1 MNKCHFVGKL
11 ADDPI
16 LYPKDRTKLIVFT
29 LAVEEYRKDK
39 TGQKI
44 RRVEF
49 LDFEAW
55 DTAAQTIYD
64 HAIKG
69 DCMAVE
75 AIARRQKDRD
85 ECSNINFRVTNFKI
99 FNSNNN
105 QNVDDNDE

>member
-11 ADDPI
+11 VDDPV
-16 LYPKDRTKLIVFT
+16 LYPKDRTSLVRFT

-44 RRVEF
+44 RKVEF
-49 LDFEAW
+49 LDFEVW

-75 AIARRQKDRD
+75 AIARKQRDRD
-85 ECSNINFRVTNFKI
+85 EYSNINFRVTNFKI
-99 FNSNNN
+99 FNSNNYE
-105 QNVDDNDE
+105 DR

>member
-11 ADDPI
+11 ADDPL
-16 LYPKDRTKLIVFT
+16 LYPRDRTVLVRFT

-39 TGQKI
+39 SGQKI

-64 HAIKG
+64 HTLKG

-75 AIARRQKDRD
+75 AIARKQKSKN
-85 ECSNINFRVTNFKI
+85 ENAYVNFRVTNFKI
-99 FNSNNN
+99 FNSNNYE
-105 QNVDDNDE
+105 NVDE

>member
-16 LYPKDRTKLIVFT
+16 LYARDHTSLVRFT

-39 TGQKI
+39 SGQKI

-64 HAIKG
+64 HTLKG
-69 DCMAVE
+69 DCMAIE
-75 AIARRQKDRD
+75 AIARKQKPKN
-85 ECSNINFRVTNFKI
+85 ENAYVNFRVTNFKI
-99 FNSNNN
+99 FNSNNYE
-105 QNVDDNDE
+105 NVDEHE

>member
-16 LYPKDRTKLIVFT
+16 LYPRDRTVLVRFT

-39 TGQKI
+39 SGQKI

-64 HAIKG
+64 HTLKG
-69 DCMAVE
+69 DCMAIE
-75 AIARRQKDRD
+75 AIARKQKPKN
-85 ECSNINFRVTNFKI
+85 ESSYVNFRVTNFKI
-99 FNSNNN
+99 FNSNNYE
-105 QNVDDNDE
+105 NVDEHE

>member
-16 LYPKDRTKLIVFT
+16 LYPRDRTVLVRFT

-39 TGQKI
+39 SGQKI

-64 HAIKG
+64 HTLKG
-69 DCMAVE
+69 DCMAIE
-75 AIARRQKDRD
+75 AIARKQKSKN
-85 ECSNINFRVTNFKI
+85 ENSYVNFRVTNFKI
-99 FNSNNN
+99 FNSNNYE
-105 QNVDDNDE
+105 NVDEHE

>member
-16 LYPKDRTKLIVFT
+16 LYPRDRTVLVRFT

-39 TGQKI
+39 SGQKI

-64 HAIKG
+64 HTLKG

-75 AIARRQKDRD
+75 AIARKQKCKN
-85 ECSNINFRVTNFKI
+85 ENSYVNFRVTNFKI
-99 FNSNNN
+99 FNSNNYE
-105 QNVDDNDE
+105 NVDEHE

>member
-11 ADDPI
+11 ADDPV

-39 TGQKI
+39 SGQKI

-64 HAIKG
+64 HTLKG
-69 DCMAVE
+69 DCMAIE
-75 AIARRQKDRD
+75 AIARKQKSKN
-85 ECSNINFRVTNFKI
+85 ENAYVNFRVTNFKI
-99 FNSNNN
+99 FNSNNYE
-105 QNVDDNDE
+105 NVDEHE

>member
-16 LYPKDRTKLIVFT
+16 LYPRDRTVLVRFT

-39 TGQKI
+39 SGQKI

-64 HAIKG
+64 HALKG
-69 DCMAVE
+69 DCMAIE
-75 AIARRQKDRD
+75 AIARKQKSKN
-85 ECSNINFRVTNFKI
+85 ENSYVNFRVTNFKI
-99 FNSNNN
+99 FNSNNYE
-105 QNVDDNDE
+105 NVDEHE

>member
-16 LYPKDRTKLIVFT
+16 LYARDHTSLVIFT
-29 LAVEEYRKDK
+29 LAVEEYRKDR

-49 LDFEAW
+49 LDFEALS
-55 DTAAQTIYD
+55 TAAQTIFE
-64 HAIKG
+64 HTIKG

-75 AIARRQKDRD
+75 AIARNQKDED
-85 ECSNINFRVTNFKI
+85 EYSDICFRVTNFKI
-99 FNSNNN
+99 FNSNNYE
-105 QNVDDNDE
+105 NVANHD

>member
-11 ADDPI
+11 ADDPL
-16 LYPKDRTKLIVFT
+16 LYPRDRTVLVRFT

-39 TGQKI
+39 SGQKI

-64 HAIKG
+64 HTLKG

-75 AIARRQKDRD
+75 AIARKQKSKN
-85 ECSNINFRVTNFKI
+85 ENAYVNFRVTNFKI
-99 FNSNNN
+99 FNSNNYE
-105 QNVDDNDE
+105 NVDEYE

>member
-11 ADDPI
+11 TDDPV
-16 LYPKDRTKLIVFT
+16 LYPKDQTSLVRFT

-39 TGQKI
+39 SGKKI

-55 DTAAQTIYD
+55 STAAQTIFE

-69 DCMAVE
+69 DCMAIE
-75 AIARRQKDRD
+75 AIARNQEDQEEYSD
-85 ECSNINFRVTNFKI
+85 IVFRVTNFKI
-99 FNSNNN
+99 FNSNNYEN
-105 QNVDDNDE
+105 ATGHE

>member
-11 ADDPI
+11 VDDPV
-16 LYPKDRTKLIVFT
+16 LYPKDRTSLVRFT
-29 LAVEEYRKDK
+29 LAIEEYRKDR

-49 LDFEAW
+49 LDFEVW

-75 AIARRQKDRD
+75 AIARKQRDRD
-85 ECSNINFRVTNFKI
+85 EYSNINFRVTNFKI
-99 FNSNNN
+99 FNSNNYE
-105 QNVDDNDE
+105 DR

>member
-11 ADDPI
+11 TDDPV
-16 LYPKDRTKLIVFT
+16 LYPRGQATLARFT

-39 TGQKI
+39 AGKKI

-49 LDFEAW
+49 LDFEVW
-55 DTAAQTIYD
+55 STAAQTIYD

-75 AIARRQKDRD
+75 AIARNQKDQD
-85 ECSNINFRVTNFKI
+85 EYSNISFRVTNFKI
-99 FNSNNN
+99 FNSNNYE
-105 QNVDDNDE
+105 NVDSHE

>member
-11 ADDPI
+11 VDDQV
-16 LYPKDRTKLIVFT
+16 LYPKDHTYLVNFT
-29 LAVEEYRKDK
+29 LAVEQYRKDRS
-39 TGQKI
+39 GQRI

-69 DCMAVE
+69 DCMAIE
-75 AIARRQKDRD
+75 SIARNQKDKNGD
-85 ECSNINFRVTNFKI
+85 TFINFRVTNFKI
-99 FNSNNN
+99 FNSNNYE
-105 QNVDDNDE
+105 NVDNND

>member
-16 LYPKDRTKLIVFT
+16 LYPRDRTVLVRFT

-39 TGQKI
+39 SGQKI

-64 HAIKG
+64 HTLKG
-69 DCMAVE
+69 DCMAIE
-75 AIARRQKDRD
+75 AIARKQKSKN
-85 ECSNINFRVTNFKI
+85 ENAYVNFRVTNFKI
-99 FNSNNN
+99 FNSNNYE
-105 QNVDDNDE
+105 NVDEHE

>member
-11 ADDPI
+11 ADDPV
-16 LYPKDRTKLIVFT
+16 LYPKDRTVLVRFT

-39 TGQKI
+39 SGQKI

-64 HAIKG
+64 HTLKG
-69 DCMAVE
+69 DCMAIE
-75 AIARRQKDRD
+75 AIARKQKSKN
-85 ECSNINFRVTNFKI
+85 ENSYVNFRVTNFKI
-99 FNSNNN
+99 FNSNNYE
-105 QNVDDNDE
+105 NVDEHE

>member
-16 LYPKDRTKLIVFT
+16 LYPRDRTVLVRFT

-39 TGQKI
+39 SGQKI

-64 HAIKG
+64 HTLKG
-69 DCMAVE
+69 DCMAIE
-75 AIARRQKDRD
+75 AIARKQKPKN
-85 ECSNINFRVTNFKI
+85 ENAYVNFRVTNFKI
-99 FNSNNN
+99 FNNNKLN
-105 QNVDDNDE
+105 ENNEE